1 MAGPVILLG
10 ADPSPTTPAA
20 VAGLLTGR
28 TIVVLPTPA
37 AFVHP
42 ARAAGR
48 VADWLAGRG
57 LAHLELMVLNRR
69 DASDPAIVE
78 VARGAGGFWL
88 TDGTAMHARSV
99 LKETPLWEAMCVAHG
114 EGAAIVGAGG
124 GAMLLTDPMADERG
138 GGLTL
143 GLGLL
148 SRMAVVAGHG
158 NWPVH
163 MVRRIRDLAGEV
175 PVVTVGDDGAVVL
188 DGDRWSSHG
197 SVEVHQRG
205 TAAALSV
212 LESR

>member
-10 ADPSPTTPAA
+10 ADPSATTPAA
-20 VAGLLTGR
+20 VAGLLAGR
-28 TIVVLPTPA
+28 TVVVLPTTA

-48 VADWLAGRG
+48 VADWLTGQGVANQV
-57 LAHLELMVLNRR
+57 LMVLNRR
-69 DASDPAIVE
+69 DASDGAIVDA
-78 VARGAGGFWL
+78 ARAAGGFWL
-88 TDGTAMHARSV
+88 TDGTAMHARGV

-158 NWPVH
+158 SWPLH

-175 PVVTVGDDGAVVL
+175 PVVTVGDDGAVVF

-205 TAAALSV
+205 TSATLAAL
-212 LESR
+212 EAR